1 MKNMK
6 KIFIIIVMILIVPSV
21 AFATQID
28 LSADKTSLS
37 TDETVQIDVS
47 VSGSVDNG
55 QIGIT
60 GLESFDIVE
69 KQSSQ
74 SIQIINGNT
83 TQIQKKELVVKP
95 KQSGKFVITALARDN
110 GKEISS
116 KSITINVQK
125 SLIDTTKDKLLQ
137 NNQQQAMTQGNAG
150 NNVDDNKDTINTQKS
165 TNNFDE
171 DLLKK
176 SQIDQKSS
184 SEDDAN
190 TTTENED
197 NQSLQVKQLKNFP
210 KVEHISPFN
219 TMFWIEFVG
228 IILGLTLIVVGLYW
242 IIKKVK

>member
-1 MKNMK
+1 MK
-6 KIFIIIVMILIVPSV
+6 KIFIIIVMILIVPSK

-28 LSADKTSLS
+28 LFADKTSLS
-37 TDETVQIDVS
+37 TDETVQIYVS

-60 GLESFDIVE
+60 GLESFDIME

-83 TQIQKKELVVKP
+83 TQIHKKELVVKP

-137 NNQQQAMTQGNAG
+137 NNQQQAMIQGNES
-150 NNVDDNKDTINTQKS
+150 NNVNDNKDIINTQKS
-165 TNNFDE
+165 SGNFDE
-171 DLLKK
+171 DLLKR

-184 SEDDAN
+184 SEDDTSTAM
-190 TTTENED
+190 ENED
-197 NQSLQVKQLKNFP
+197 NQVLQVKQLKNFP

-219 TMFWIEFVG
+219 MMFWIEFVG
-228 IILGLTLIVVGLYW
+228 IILGLMLIIAGVYW
-242 IIKKVK
+242 IVKKRK